1 LVEQND
7 EEDMYEEVKFE
18 NKSAKKEKDVNKSEK
33 CESKVEIS
41 YER

>member
-18 NKSAKKEKDVNKSEK
+18 NKSAKKRKR
-33 CESKVEIS
+33 CE
-41 YER
+41 